1 MVIGTLRR
9 SRKTKL
15 LEKETAK
22 KKEYAKHYKKAGK
35 HHAFSYAQWLEKGR
49 EPVYFRGISK
59 PTVEAQMREARTTL
73 KRKKR

>member
-9 SRKTKL
+9 SRKTKI
-15 LEKETAK
+15 LEKETARK
-22 KKEYAKHYKKAGK
+22 REYLKHYKKAGPEY
-35 HHAFSYAQWLEKGR
+35 AFSYAQWLEKGR

-59 PTVEAQMREARTTL
+59 PTIEAQMREARVTL

>member
-15 LEKETAK
+15 LEKDVK
-22 KKEYAKHYKKAGK
+22 LKKEYLEHYKKAGPEY
-35 HHAFSYAQWLEKGR
+35 AFSYAQWLKEGR
-49 EPVYFRGISK
+49 EPVYFKGISK
-59 PTVEAQMREARTTL
+59 PTVEAQMREAHTTL